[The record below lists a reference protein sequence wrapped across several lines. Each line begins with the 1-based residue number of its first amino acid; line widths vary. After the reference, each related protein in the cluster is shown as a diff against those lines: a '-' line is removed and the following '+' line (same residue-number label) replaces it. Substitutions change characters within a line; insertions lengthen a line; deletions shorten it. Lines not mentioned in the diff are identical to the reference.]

1 MENAVFKIHVL
12 GIIIAFIGVI
22 YSVVAFTQ
30 LLRKKRKK
38 DFSSKNFANYLLGFL
53 AVTPLFIALYFLP
66 VALYNEN
73 FWSIKSPDYEVVQ
86 NSVIQLGLVITVFYF
101 LTRTTIFFP
110 HINKFHNIIS
120 SLILVSFIPGIANSF
135 IVSIVSQF
143 VNGGMDVR
151 YSLIFFALATYSY
164 VVTIRISKRKT
175 AYLGAEMAQEFNMM
189 VFNKVFKFSYRK
201 FENIKSGRIYTIL
214 NDDIGSIFFFSQV
227 AIHIFTNVVTA
238 TLVFV
243 YLFSLNLYSTLTLL
257 GSIGFIFVL
266 YSFMGGPLTRAWN
279 FSRTKREEFTN
290 LVVGLINGFK
300 ELVLHQVQ
308 RDEYGK
314 DMEERSATFYQAQL
328 KATYIDVNKTL
339 LSEISFTVAIGI
351 SCLVL
356 PFILHFEKQLITTYV
371 IATLFLW
378 GPFSNIIAGIPRIIN
393 AKISWKR
400 IQNFLGEADTKEDLY
415 LENNQNIRVS
425 TVDKLQIQDVYY
437 NYQIN
442 GNVDDISYGIGPIN
456 FEVNQGDIVFI
467 IGGNGSGKTT
477 FLKIL
482 TGLYTPDSGDILI
495 NGKKI
500 DSNILGEYFSVIFS
514 DFYLFKKIYGINP
527 ERLDQ
532 VYEWLDMFGLSDKVQ
547 IKDGAYSTI
556 DLSKGQR
563 KRLAILKSYLEDR
576 PIYFFDECAADLDPD
591 FKDFF
596 YNQLLKK
603 MRDEGKLLIVITHDD
618 KYFDMANKV
627 YKMEMGTISAYNYSG
642 VIAES

>member
-12 GIIIAFIGVI
+12 GIIIALLGLT
-22 YSVVAFTQ
+22 YSVVALVQ
-30 LLRKKRKK
+30 LLRKKREK
-38 DFSSKNFANYLLGFL
+38 DFSTKNFYNYFVGFL
-53 AVTPLFIALYFLP
+53 ALIPLFISLFFLP
-66 VALYNEN
+66 VAFYNAD
-73 FWSIKSPDYEVVQ
+73 FWSIKSPDYLA
-86 NSVIQLGLVITVFYF
+86 IQDAIIQFGIIIAVFYF
-101 LTRTTIFFP
+101 LTRSTIFFP
-110 HINKFHNIIS
+110 HINKYYNIGS
-120 SLILVSFIPGIANSF
+120 SLLLVAFIPGIANSY
-135 IVSIVSQF
+135 IVAIVSQF
-143 VNGGMDVR
+143 VNGGIDVK
-151 YSLIFFALATYSY
+151 YSLIFFALATYAY

-175 AYLGAEMAQEFNMM
+175 AYLGALIAHESNML
-189 VFNKVFKFSYRK
+189 VFKNVFKFPYRK
-201 FENIKSGRIYTIL
+201 YENIKTGRIYTIL
-214 NDDIGSIFFFSQV
+214 NDDIGSIFFFSQI
-227 AIHIFTNVVTA
+227 AIHIFTNLVTA
-238 TLVFV
+238 ILVFV
-243 YLFSLNLYSTLTLL
+243 YLFSLNLYSTLTLV

-266 YSFMGGPLTRAWN
+266 YSFMGAPLTRAWS

-300 ELVLHQVQ
+300 ELILHRVQ
-308 RDEYGK
+308 RDEYAK
-314 DMEERSATFYQAQL
+314 DMAERSSKFYDAQL
-328 KATYIDVNKTL
+328 QATYIDVNKTL
-339 LSEISFTVAIGI
+339 LSEISFTLAIGV

-356 PFILHFEKQLITTYV
+356 PFILHFEKELITTYV

-378 GPFSNIIAGIPRIIN
+378 GPFSNIIAGIPRAIN

-400 IQNFLGEADTKEDLY
+400 IQNFLREADISDDLL
-415 LENNQNIRVS
+415 LESETFKRVS
-425 TVDKLQIQDVYY
+425 TVDKLEVRDVYF

-442 GNVDDISYGIGPIN
+442 GATDDISYGIGPIN

-482 TGLYTPDSGDILI
+482 TGLYTPDSGNVLVND
-495 NGKKI
+495 KAI
-500 DSNILGEYFSVIFS
+500 DSKVLGEYFSVIFS

-532 VYEWLDMFGLSDKVQ
+532 VYEWLEMFGLSKKVQ
-547 IKDGAYSTI
+547 ITDGAYSTI

-596 YNQLLKK
+596 YNELLKK

-627 YKMEMGTISAYNYSG
+627 YKMEMGTISEYKDAA
-642 VIAES
+642 VISES